1 MRAAKSLALI
11 VIVTLFVAPLSL
23 TQTTDSASQ
32 SRILAMENAWAQAE
46 EHGDF
51 KALQTLLDDSLVYI
65 RYDGS
70 VWNKSQYLASL
81 KDTTSKEEQG
91 VNESMNARVFGE
103 TAVVTG
109 IYRVKGTEKG
119 KPYQRRERF
128 ADTWIFRSGVWVCI
142 TSQVTLINH

>member
-109 IYRVKGTEKG
+109 IIASKGPK
-119 KPYQRRERF
+119 K
-128 ADTWIFRSGVWVCI
+128 ANL
-142 TSQVTLINH
+142 TSAASASPIPGFSATAFGSASPAR

>member
-1 MRAAKSLALI
+1 MRTVVRIQIVLTLLFALNC
-11 VIVTLFVAPLSL
+11 VA
-23 TQTTDSASQ
+23 QNADSASE
-32 SRILAMENAWAQAE
+32 SKILAMENAWAQAE

-81 KDTTSKEEQG
+81 KDATSKEEQG
-91 VNESMNARVFGE
+91 VNESMNARVFGD

-109 IYRVKGTEKG
+109 IYRVKGMEKG

-128 ADTWIFRSGVWVCI
+128 ADTWIFRNGVWVCI

>member
-1 MRAAKSLALI
+1 MRTVVRIQIVLTLLFALNC
-11 VIVTLFVAPLSL
+11 VA
-23 TQTTDSASQ
+23 QKTDSASE
-32 SRILAMENAWAQAE
+32 SKILAMENAWAQAE

-51 KALQTLLDDSLVYI
+51 KALQTMLDDSLVYI

-81 KDTTSKEEQG
+81 KDATSKEEQG
-91 VNESMNARVFGE
+91 VNESMNARVFSD

-109 IYRVKGTEKG
+109 IYRVKGMEKG

-128 ADTWIFRSGVWVCI
+128 ADTWIFRNGVWVCI

>member
-1 MRAAKSLALI
+1 MRAIAKIAVAVVLLLALNCS
-11 VIVTLFVAPLSL
+11 A
-23 TQTTDSASQ
+23 QTSSADESK
-32 SRILAMENAWAQAE
+32 ILAMENAWAQAE

-91 VNESMNARVFGE
+91 VNESMNARVFGD

-128 ADTWIFRSGVWVCI
+128 ADTWIQRNGVWVCI
-142 TSQVTLINH
+142 TSQVTLIGH